1 MCPPIVRTQ
10 IGGAMKKQ
18 QIRAVALTTVLSVGA
33 FIGAAQADQTLD
45 KILEEGQAMTNAGVQ
60 SQKRIDK
67 LQEETSDLYQEFKSV
82 NKEIEGLRVYN
93 RQLQKQI
100 DNQKDVLQ
108 KLTTSIDQVTVR
120 ERQMQPLI
128 LRMLDSLE
136 QFVELDAPF
145 LKDEREKRI
154 ADLQALQDRA
164 DITVAEK
171 FRQVLE
177 AYKIEAEYGR
187 NSLVYED
194 TLNIGGVDKQ
204 VNMLMVGRI
213 ALVYQTKDKELTG
226 VWDQDARAWVELDP
240 GKYANAVANAIKVA
254 EGGVPEMM
262 RLPIPAPE
270 AVQ

>member
-1 MCPPIVRTQ
+1 
-10 IGGAMKKQ
+10 MKKQ

-33 FIGAAQADQTLD
+33 FISAAQADQTLD
-45 KILEEGQAMTNAGVQ
+45 NILKEGQAMTAAGVQ

-67 LQEETSDLYQEFKSV
+67 LQDETSDLYQEFRSV

-93 RQLQKQI
+93 RQLERQIANQRTVI
-100 DNQKDVLQ
+100 DN
-108 KLTTSIDQVTVR
+108 LTRSIDQVTVR

-136 QFVELDAPF
+136 QFVALDMPF
-145 LKDEREKRI
+145 LPRERQDRI
-154 ADLQALQDRA
+154 EQLRAVQERA
-164 DITVAEK
+164 DISVAEK

-194 TLNIGGVDKQ
+194 SLNIGGSEKQ

-213 ALVYQTKDKELTG
+213 ALVYQTKDRELTG
-226 VWDQDARAWVELDP
+226 VWDQRNRSWVELDR
-240 GKYANAVANAIKVA
+240 GTYANTVANAIKVA
-254 EGGVPEMM
+254 EGGIPEMM

-270 AVQ
+270 AVR

>member
-1 MCPPIVRTQ
+1 
-10 IGGAMKKQ
+10 MKKQ

-33 FIGAAQADQTLD
+33 FVGVAQADQTLD
-45 KILEEGQAMTNAGVQ
+45 NILKEGQAMTTAGVQ

-82 NKEIEGLRVYN
+82 NKEIEGMRVYN

-100 DNQKDVLQ
+100 DNQQKVLAD
-108 KLTTSIDQVTVR
+108 LSRSIEQVTVR

-136 QFVELDAPF
+136 QFVKLDAPF
-145 LKDEREKRI
+145 LMEEREERI
-154 ADLQALQDRA
+154 AQLESIMDRA

-187 NSLVYED
+187 NSIVYED
-194 TLNIGGVDKQ
+194 TLNIGGADKQ
-204 VNMLMVGRI
+204 VNMLMVGRV

-226 VWDQDARAWVELDP
+226 VWDQENRTWVELP
-240 GKYANAVANAIKVA
+240 PSQYANAIANAIKVA
-254 EGGVPEMM
+254 DGGVPDMM
-262 RLPIPAPE
+262 RLPIAAPE

>member
-1 MCPPIVRTQ
+1 
-10 IGGAMKKQ
+10 MKKQ
-18 QIRAVALTTVLSVGA
+18 YIRAVALATVLSASA

-45 KILEEGQAMTNAGVQ
+45 NILREGQAMTNAGVQ
-60 SQKRIDK
+60 SQKRIDR
-67 LQEETSDLYQEFKSV
+67 LQEETDDLYREFRSV

-100 DNQKDVLQ
+100 DGQRQVIDE
-108 KLTTSIDQVTVR
+108 LTNSIAEVTIR

-136 QFVELDAPF
+136 QFVELDVPF
-145 LKDEREKRI
+145 LMDEREQRI
-154 ADLQALQDRA
+154 SQLYAVQDRA
-164 DITVAEK
+164 DVSVAEK

-194 TLNIGGVDKQ
+194 TLNIAGADKQ
-204 VNMLMVGRI
+204 VNMLMVGRV

-226 VWDQDARAWVELDP
+226 VWDQRSRAWVELSK
-240 GKYANAVANAIKVA
+240 GRYANAVSNAIKVA
-254 EGGVPEMM
+254 SGGVADIM

>member
-1 MCPPIVRTQ
+1 
-10 IGGAMKKQ
+10 MKKQ

-45 KILEEGQAMTNAGVQ
+45 NILEEGQAMTNAGVQ

-93 RQLQKQI
+93 AQLEKQI
-100 DNQKDVLQ
+100 ANQQDVLAR
-108 KLTTSIDQVTVR
+108 LERSIDRVTVT

-136 QFVELDAPF
+136 QFVELDIPF
-145 LKDEREKRI
+145 LQDERQERI
-154 ADLQALQDRA
+154 AQLHAVQDRA
-164 DITVAEK
+164 DVTVAEK

-177 AYKIEAEYGR
+177 AYKIESEYSR

-194 TLNIGGVDKQ
+194 TLNIGGSDKQ

-226 VWDQDARAWVELDP
+226 VWDQDNRTWVELEP
-240 GKYANAVANAIKVA
+240 GRYANAVSEAIKVA

-262 RLPIPAPE
+262 RLPIAAPE

>member
-1 MCPPIVRTQ
+1 
-10 IGGAMKKQ
+10 MKKQ

-45 KILEEGQAMTNAGVQ
+45 NILKEGHAMTAAGVQ

-67 LQEETSDLYQEFKSV
+67 LQDETDDLYQEFRSV
-82 NKEIEGLRVYN
+82 NKEIDGLRIYN
-93 RQLQKQI
+93 RQLERQIASQKRVI
-100 DNQKDVLQ
+100 EN
-108 KLTTSIDQVTVR
+108 LTRSIEQVTVR

-136 QFVELDAPF
+136 QFVALDIPF
-145 LKDEREKRI
+145 LPAERQERI
-154 ADLQALQDRA
+154 EQLRAVQERA
-164 DITVAEK
+164 DISVAEK

-187 NSLVYED
+187 NALVYED
-194 TLNIGGVDKQ
+194 TLNIGGSEKQ

-213 ALVYQTKDKELTG
+213 ALVYQTKDRELTG
-226 VWDQDARAWVELDP
+226 VWDQKNRTWVELDR
-240 GKYANAVANAIKVA
+240 GTYANAVANAIKVA
-254 EGGVPEMM
+254 EGGIPEMM

-270 AVQ
+270 AVR

>member
-1 MCPPIVRTQ
+1 
-10 IGGAMKKQ
+10 MKKQ

-45 KILEEGQAMTNAGVQ
+45 NILKEGQAMTTAGVQ

-100 DNQKDVLQ
+100 DNQQDVLSQ
-108 KLTTSIDQVTVR
+108 LATSIDQVTVR

-136 QFVELDAPF
+136 QFVELDVPF
-145 LKDEREKRI
+145 LMDEREERI
-154 ADLQALQDRA
+154 AQLQAIMDRA
-164 DITVAEK
+164 DVTVAEK

-187 NSLVYED
+187 NALVYED
-194 TLNIGGVDKQ
+194 TLNVGGVDKQ
-204 VNMLMVGRI
+204 VNMLMVGRV
-213 ALVYQTKDKELTG
+213 ALVYQTKDKSLTG
-226 VWDQDARAWVELDP
+226 VWDQEGRTWVELDP
-240 GKYANAVANAIKVA
+240 GSYANAVANAIKVA
-254 EGGVPEMM
+254 DGGVPEMM
-262 RLPIPAPE
+262 RLPIAAPE

>member
-1 MCPPIVRTQ
+1 
-10 IGGAMKKQ
+10 MKKQ

-45 KILEEGQAMTNAGVQ
+45 NILKEGQAMTTAGVQ

-100 DNQKDVLQ
+100 DNQQDVLG
-108 KLTTSIDQVTVR
+108 KLAKSIDQVTVR

-136 QFVELDAPF
+136 QFVALDAPF
-145 LKDEREKRI
+145 LQEERQERI
-154 ADLQALQDRA
+154 AQLQGIMDRA

-204 VNMLMVGRI
+204 VNMLMVGRV
-213 ALVYQTKDKELTG
+213 ALVYQTKDKSLTG
-226 VWDQDARAWVELDP
+226 AWDQENRTWVELDP
-240 GKYANAVANAIKVA
+240 GSYANAVANAIKVA
-254 EGGVPEMM
+254 DGGVPEMM